1 MLSNCQKV
9 VPTIPYPFLLWHVY
23 EHLLYVKSIY
33 IILSLVLKTTS
44 RNFYT
49 LDSYVMY
56 TNVTVMVYHLGILKT
71 TEDKLY
77 CFHHFALL
85 VSSNAHLFE
94 CQINLNCTLLL
105 TFEKSN
111 DLMAIVP

>member
-1 MLSNCQKV
+1 MARIRASFIRKKHIHNFKLGVKNYIEK
-9 VPTIPYPFLLWHVY
+9 FLYSRFLRNVHKRDCY
-23 EHLLYVKSIY
+23 GISPRNTKNNRNY
-33 IILSLVLKTTS
+33 II
-44 RNFYT
+44 
-49 LDSYVMY
+49 
-56 TNVTVMVYHLGILKT
+56 
-71 TEDKLY
+71 KLY